1 MTTASVAGTAPR
13 AKGRSQSSWLIRWSP
28 LGGLLFVLGFIVV
41 MTSPLGN
48 ARVDSGAEYVDYA
61 LSNSGWLN
69 AGMIFVLAA
78 LLLVPWFVVGLYA
91 RLRSIGAET
100 ESILALI
107 GGVTFSVLFFVG
119 MTIWIAPALYLPD
132 RDDPALRLR
141 DAETFLGIAEL
152 NWFMLGGAGVGLGL
166 MIFAASIAMLRTRA
180 TPAWA
185 AWLSIVFGLAALTSV
200 VVVGLFAWT
209 WIAIASLVLLVKEHQ
224 SSDEGQ

>member
-1 MTTASVAGTAPR
+1 MTTPSVAGTGID
-13 AKGRSQSSWLIRWSP
+13 KQNRSQSTWLIRWSP

-41 MTSPLGN
+41 MSSPLGN
-48 ARVDSGAEYVDYA
+48 GRVDSGAEYVDYA

-69 AGMIFVLAA
+69 AGMIFVLAS
-78 LLLVPWFVVGLYA
+78 LLLVPWFVVGCYA
-91 RLRSIGAET
+91 RLRSIGAES

-107 GGVTFSVLFFVG
+107 GGATFSVLFFVG

-132 RDDPALRLR
+132 RDDPTVRLR

-166 MIFAASIAMLRTRA
+166 MIFASSFAILRTRA
-180 TPAWA
+180 APAWA
-185 AWLSIVFGLAALTSV
+185 AWVSIAFGLTALTSV

-209 WIAIASLVLLVKEHQ
+209 WIAIASLVLLVKERQ
-224 SSDEGQ
+224 SS